1 MDQNDLIESI
11 FKLYEEKG
19 YVSVDTIVEIVD
31 KAGISLD
38 DIDRICDKLLGM
50 GVIIRD
56 DADDYSDEED
66 EEYDRSRVDYDALYY
81 KVAQIE
87 PEFRPMLDIIRQI
100 QPPQHREWKMLIPQ
114 AQNGNEYA
122 RQRLCE
128 MYMRTVLYLA
138 YVIHERFDVSIA
150 DTFQDGVIGLLK
162 AIGKFNPMQHDTFP
176 SYFPLWAR
184 QNIFR
189 NMPFSPNK
197 DIYFPIHLQTKL
209 YGIYDLVKRHHCD
222 LCVTSACCPNLVKQ
236 VASALEC
243 SLNTAKQ
250 YLMYF
255 KPCDSIERLTEE
267 FPEALSDYGIS
278 MEEYGDTIMK
288 YELRKNIENALQ
300 ILRLKERIV
309 LERRYGLKDG
319 KFCTLEEVGSFM
331 HLTRERIRQIEA
343 KAIKKLRAS
352 NKLPSC
358 II

>member
-11 FKLYEEKG
+11 FKLYEENG

-50 GVIIRD
+50 GVIIKD
-56 DADDYSDEED
+56 DADDYLDEED

-87 PEFRPMLDIIRQI
+87 PEFCPMLDIIRQI
-100 QPPQHREWKMLIPQ
+100 QPPQHREWKLLIPQ

-128 MYMRTVLYLA
+128 MYLRTVLYLA
-138 YVIHERFDVSIA
+138 YVIHERYDMPIA

-162 AIGKFNPMQHDTFP
+162 AIEKFNPTQHDTFP
-176 SYFPLWAR
+176 SYFPLWVR

-197 DIYFPIHLQTKL
+197 CIYFPSHLQEKL
-209 YGIYDLVKRHHCD
+209 YNIYDSVKEHSCD
-222 LCVTSACCPNLVKQ
+222 LCLTSACCPNLVKQ

-243 SLNTAKQ
+243 SLSAAKQ
-250 YLMYF
+250 YLIYF
-255 KPCDSIERLTEE
+255 KPCHSIERLTEE

-278 MEEYGDTIMK
+278 MEECNDEIINW
-288 YELRKNIENALQ
+288 ELKKNIENILQ
-300 ILRLKERIV
+300 TLRPKEKIV
-309 LERRYGLKDG
+309 LELRYGLIDG
-319 KFCTLEEVGSFM
+319 KPRTLEEIGTFM
-331 HLTRERIRQIEA
+331 NVTRERIRQIEA
-343 KAIKKLRAS
+343 KAIKKLRG
-352 NKLPSC
+352 
-358 II
+358 